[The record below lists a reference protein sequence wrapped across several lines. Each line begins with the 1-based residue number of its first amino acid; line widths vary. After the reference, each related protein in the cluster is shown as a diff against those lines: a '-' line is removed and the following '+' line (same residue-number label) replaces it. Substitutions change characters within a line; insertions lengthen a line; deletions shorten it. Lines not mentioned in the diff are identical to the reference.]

1 MKPLLDQTG
10 VQIETFQEIFDRLVA
25 GYREIYG
32 QNIDL
37 SQNTPDGQRI
47 GIEARAILESQ
58 EFGAALANS
67 FDPDFAQGLA
77 LQKIAKLI
85 GIFPRPA
92 TKSQWDLTVNTNR
105 SVTLQAG
112 YLIEDDLG
120 QEWEVITPASLTSGA
135 NTVTFR
141 AVEFGAVQGLQNA
154 EITPVSIVLG
164 VTSITAPDDST
175 VGIEEESDTEF
186 RLRRARSLELPALS
200 TVGALFSRIVN
211 LNGVTDAVIYEN
223 DTSVEDTDRDILP
236 HTIWLIVEGGDVAD
250 IADTIIRQKTGGT
263 GLKGSIETQ
272 IIETITRP
280 DATTFDLPYIARF
293 DRPSTVDFYINLT
306 VTRKEAAS
314 PVDVQQIKNRLLTY
328 RFNIG
333 KGVQAAELYSL
344 ALLDNANYILTD
356 LEISDDGSN
365 FTESKL
371 TPALDE
377 KYQLSIDDINITEI
391 TP

>member
-280 DATTFDLPYIARF
+280 DATTFNLPYIARF